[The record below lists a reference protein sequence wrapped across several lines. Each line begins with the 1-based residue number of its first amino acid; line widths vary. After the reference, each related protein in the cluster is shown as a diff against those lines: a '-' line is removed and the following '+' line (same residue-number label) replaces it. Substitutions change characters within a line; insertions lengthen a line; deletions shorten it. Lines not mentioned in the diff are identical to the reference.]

1 MKVKVLLSMFL
12 FSLAISGCERI
23 VAEPEVKNV
32 ETESEPAHKYQ
43 FNVRCYSNQDSKF
56 IDEKVLDAYAS
67 NGGTTYYKKHE
78 EDEKPVVITNA
89 LCVIEPIQE

>member
-23 VAEPEVKNV
+23 VAEPEVKHV
-32 ETESEPAHKYQ
+32 ETESESAHEYQ

-56 IDEKVLDAYAS
+56 IDEKVFDAYAT
-67 NGGTTYYKKHE
+67 NGGTTHYRKYE
-78 EDEKPVVITNA
+78 NDEKKLQSRMLFV
-89 LCVIEPIQE
+89 